1 MKTSPLFVELLC
13 RVFNMGY
20 NQAMSDALKNQSPK
34 FVPVDQLDDEN
45 EDAVRDILNDFGE
58 EKGASCAYVIQ

>member
-1 MKTSPLFVELLC
+1 
-13 RVFNMGY
+13 
-20 NQAMSDALKNQSPK
+20 
-34 FVPVDQLDDEN
+34 LDDEN